1 MERYEEDFSVL
12 SLLSSYY
19 VPCLLNLIHGT
30 ERSQKE
36 GSKRPSLLGVLW
48 YPRVRYCF
56 DENNELFSRMDMASF
71 EKEVIPNDPTPVRVL
86 TSDDWVNRL
95 KEQGRD
101 EYLP

>member
-1 MERYEEDFSVL
+1 
-12 SLLSSYY
+12 
-19 VPCLLNLIHGT
+19 
-30 ERSQKE
+30 
-36 GSKRPSLLGVLW
+36 
-48 YPRVRYCF
+48 
-56 DENNELFSRMDMASF
+56 MDMASF